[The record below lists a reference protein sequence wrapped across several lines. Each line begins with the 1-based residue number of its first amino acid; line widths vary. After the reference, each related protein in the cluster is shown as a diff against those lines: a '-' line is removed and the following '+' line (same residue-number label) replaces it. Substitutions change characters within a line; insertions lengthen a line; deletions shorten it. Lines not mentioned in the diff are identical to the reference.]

1 MTIRCDLCETITH
14 DNTSCPHQLKKATM
28 SESEVVVE
36 IEQQIYSFLDLCA
49 KYETK
54 PTVLGFAEHLKESYK

>member
-1 MTIRCDLCETITH
+1 
-14 DNTSCPHQLKKATM
+14 M

-49 KYETK
+49 KYETT
-54 PTVLGFAEHLKESYK
+54 PTVLGFAEHLKESYSDD